1 MKGAFACALALL
13 AALASGAAPAQA
25 PLPAKPVRLVVG
37 APPGGA
43 NDTVARLVAQHLDL
57 GQPVIVENRN
67 GASQMIAADFVARSP
82 ADGSVLF
89 LTSHTGIA
97 IAPVLQKVKTFDP
110 IKSFTAVGLIG
121 TAPLVLVAGP
131 SLPANTV
138 EELIAYAKANP
149 GQVNFGNGGVGTSPH
164 MAGVLFARS
173 SGIQLTS
180 VPYPGEQAAMLD
192 IMAGRIQMMF
202 ANASSA
208 LPHVRS
214 GKLRGLGVTSD
225 ARAAVA
231 PDLPT
236 VAEAGVPGF
245 SAATWLGIVA
255 PAATPPATIA
265 RLSEELNRVLALP
278 EVREKLSG
286 HGFSVTR
293 TSPEAFGKLML
304 DEHGKWGTLIRDAN
318 IKSD

>member
-1 MKGAFACALALL
+1 
-13 AALASGAAPAQA
+13 
-25 PLPAKPVRLVVG
+25 
-37 APPGGA
+37 
-43 NDTVARLVAQHLDL
+43 
-57 GQPVIVENRN
+57 
-67 GASQMIAADFVARSP
+67 MIAADYVARSP

-138 EELIAYAKANP
+138 RNSSPTPRSNP

-164 MAGVLFARS
+164 MTGVLFARS

-202 ANASSA
+202 ANASTA

-214 GKLRGLGVTSD
+214 GKVRAPRRDERCARRGGARHPDRRRVGCSWILG
-225 ARAAVA
+225 R
-231 PDLPT
+231 DL
-236 VAEAGVPGF
+236 A
-245 SAATWLGIVA
+245 GIVA
-255 PAATPPATIA
+255 PAARRRP
-265 RLSEELNRVLALP
+265 
-278 EVREKLSG
+278 
-286 HGFSVTR
+286 
-293 TSPEAFGKLML
+293 
-304 DEHGKWGTLIRDAN
+304 
-318 IKSD
+318 